1 MTDCWPLQ
9 YQHYVKSTIH
19 FYKLTQM
26 LILSIDVYCPH
37 IRSFV
42 RSQCPRWSPMCVRV
56 FINNGCWCLGT
67 GHWRLCNCH
76 ILRGRHAQPRQ
87 NWQLQK
93 MWTLYEN
100 EMSSIQKRNETADIN
115 YGFGPNSY
123 SFKNR
128 QAARVSLWLFYA
140 FIWFTLNLWCASSI
154 NRKAN

>member
-123 SFKNR
+123 SKIGR
-128 QAARVSLWLFYA
+128 QLEFHCDSFMHLFDLRWTCDVHRV
-140 FIWFTLNLWCASSI
+140 
-154 NRKAN
+154 